1 MRLDK
6 YLAQAGA
13 GTRSEVKKLI
23 RSGRVTLNGELAKR
37 PEEKVEDGVEVC
49 IDGEIISWSEYE
61 YFMLNKPAG
70 VVSATQDNRDKTVID
85 LITCPHSKELFPVGR
100 LDKDTE
106 GFLLLTNDGALA
118 HELLSPKKHVSKRY
132 LVWVEGEVTA
142 EAKSLLETGVD
153 IGDDKP
159 TKPAILEKLQYFDAL
174 GNQIIPQSKEVI
186 FGAEKMKGTKDLL
199 KTVSDTEVAQTR
211 LEIVITEGRYHQIK
225 RMFAKTGN
233 PVQYLKRLSMGN
245 LVLDASLELGA
256 FRSLTEEEIS
266 LLKKQEKT

>member
-6 YLAQAGA
+6 YLAQAGE

-23 RSGRVTLNGELAKR
+23 RSGRVFINGTVAKR
-37 PEEKVEDGVEVC
+37 PEEKVEDNDEVS

-61 YFMLNKPAG
+61 YFMLNKPSG

-106 GFLLLTNDGALA
+106 GLLLLTNDGALA

-132 LVWVEGEVTA
+132 LVWVEGKVTE
-142 EAKSLLETGVD
+142 EAKSLLENGVD
-153 IGDDKP
+153 IGDDKL
-159 TKPAILEKLQYFDAL
+159 TKPAILENLQYFDAS
-174 GNQIIPQSKEVI
+174 GKELIEQNTDDSTIVD
-186 FGAEKMKGTKDLL
+186 GA
-199 KTVSDTEVAQTR
+199 VAQTR

-233 PVQYLKRLSMGN
+233 PVQYLKRLAMGN
-245 LVLDASLELGA
+245 LKLDEALGLGA
-256 FRSLTEEEIS
+256 FRALTEDEIS
-266 LLKKQEKT
+266 LLKK

>member
-6 YLAQAGA
+6 YLAQAGI

-23 RSGRVTLNGELAKR
+23 RSGRVTLDKETAKR
-37 PEEKVEDGVEVC
+37 PEDKVEDGMEVC
-49 IDGEIISWSEYE
+49 VDGNVISWSEYE

-70 VVSATQDNRDKTVID
+70 VVSATQDNKDKTVLD

-106 GFLLLTNDGALA
+106 GLLLLTNDGALA
-118 HELLSPKKHVSKRY
+118 HELLSPRKHVSKRY
-132 LVWVEGEVTA
+132 LVWVEGKVTK
-142 EAKSLLETGVD
+142 EAKALLETGID

-159 TKPAILEKLQYFDAL
+159 TKPAVLEALQYFDVTGKAVDE
-174 GNQIIPQSKEVI
+174 NSIEI
-186 FGAEKMKGTKDLL
+186 TR
-199 KTVSDTEVAQTR
+199 TR

-233 PVQYLKRLSMGN
+233 TVCYLKRLSMGS
-245 LVLDASLELGA
+245 LVLDEALELGE
-256 FRSLTEEEIS
+256 FRELTEGELMS
-266 LLKKQEKT
+266 LKK